1 MSFRIPRWGIM
12 LATAALVLLYVA
24 PPAAAAALTFS
35 TRYPGIVVKPG
46 EQLTLTLNLSGGAGV
61 ADLAVVEL
69 PEGWEQPTFRG
80 SGYPVNQV
88 YVAPDSSETV
98 TLNLPVPERAAE
110 GTYRVVLAASSG
122 GEVARLPLSITVA
135 ATATGRASMKTDFP
149 SIQAQAGTTYTFTVN
164 LRNEGDMD
172 EMFALTATPPQ
183 GWEVTFNVSGKQVG
197 TIPVEANSS
206 QSISVSVKVPEE
218 LEAGTYTVP
227 VYARSGSAEASL
239 DLELEVLG
247 KYGLQVTTP
256 DGRLSFDAVAGR
268 KNGVTLEVKNTGTS
282 PVTNI
287 NFSSTLPPNW
297 SATFSPESIDSLAPG
312 ESRQVTVEVTPN
324 SKALAGD
331 YLLTLR
337 ARSGDSRAV
346 DSADFRVAVQTP
358 TLWGLAGIGVL
369 AAVGG
374 GLYWVFRTFGRR

>member
-1 MSFRIPRWGIM
+1 MSSRIPRWGIM
-12 LATAALVLLYVA
+12 LAAAALVLLSVA
-24 PPAAAAALTFS
+24 PPAAAASLTFS

-46 EQLTLTLNLSGGAGV
+46 EQLSLTLNLSGSAGV
-61 ADLAVVEL
+61 ADLTVVQL
-69 PEGWEQPTFRG
+69 PDGWEQPTFRG

-88 YVAPDSSETV
+88 YIAPDSSESV
-98 TLNLPVPERAAE
+98 TLNMKVPDRVAE
-110 GTYRVVLAASSG
+110 GAYQVVLAAESG
-122 GEVARLPLSITVA
+122 GEVARLPLTVTVA
-135 ATATGRASMKTDFP
+135 ATATGRASLKTDFP
-149 SIQAQAGTTYTFTVN
+149 SIQAQAGTTYTFQVN
-164 LRNEGDMD
+164 LRNEGDVD
-172 EMFALTATPPQ
+172 ETYALAANPPQ

-197 TIPVEANSS
+197 SVPVEANST

-227 VYARSGSAEASL
+227 VYASSGSGEARL
-239 DLELEVLG
+239 DLSLEVLG
-247 KYGLQVTTP
+247 KYALQVTTP

-282 PVTNI
+282 PVTDV

-297 SATFSPESIDSLAPG
+297 SATFSPESIDALAPG